1 MGTLTEELMDLL
13 RNRKK
18 PQADRTIEEEREP
31 IRKASQFIPPK
42 LWPKQALELKK
53 KQREDLDEQT
63 KE

>member
-1 MGTLTEELMDLL
+1 MGTLQEELADLL

-31 IRKASQFIPPK
+31 IRKASQFIPPR

-53 KQREDLDEQT
+53 KQRQDLDDIA